1 MANPRIENGY
11 VRIANELLEA
21 ICRLDVSGSEMR
33 ILLYIIRRTYGFN
46 KDYAEIPLSEIS
58 AAVGMRREHIQ
69 KMLKRLSA
77 KNIIDLR
84 TNSGTKPQTISIVKN
99 YEKWAVELC
108 ASCLL
113 QKTATVA
120 STVVQNGN
128 SSVVQNGNSSVVQN
142 GNSSVVQNGNSTYKD
157 NKDNIKDNFK
167 DRKKPFGRN
176 GNVLLKN
183 DEYNKLINNY
193 GKETAERYIERMDNY
208 ISSREAKYNDCY
220 AELLIWLDRD
230 NVKKLSQDDFDADKY
245 AFVINN
251 F

>member
-69 KMLKRLSA
+69 KMLKRLST

-84 TNSGTKPQTISIVKN
+84 TNGGTKPQTISIVKN

-113 QKTATVA
+113 HKMATVA
-120 STVVQNGN
+120 PT
-128 SSVVQNGNSSVVQN
+128 VVQN

-157 NKDNIKDNFK
+157 NKDNYKDIFK
-167 DRKKPFGRN
+167 DRKKSFGRN

-183 DEYNKLINNY
+183 DEYDKLINDY

-230 NVKKLSQDDFDADKY
+230 NVKKLEQGNFDASKY
-245 AFVINN
+245 GQFINV

>member
-1 MANPRIENGY
+1 MRGDTVANPQLSNGY

-21 ICRLDVSGSEMR
+21 ICQLDVSGSEMR

-113 QKTATVA
+113 QKTATVT
-120 STVVQNGN
+120 ST
-128 SSVVQNGNSSVVQN
+128 VVQN

>member
-69 KMLKRLSA
+69 KMLKRLST

-84 TNSGTKPQTISIVKN
+84 TNGGTKPQTISIVKN

-113 QKTATVA
+113 HKMATVA
-120 STVVQNGN
+120 PT
-128 SSVVQNGNSSVVQN
+128 VVQN

-157 NKDNIKDNFK
+157 NKDNYKDIFK
-167 DRKKPFGRN
+167 DRKKSFGRN

-183 DEYNKLINNY
+183 DEYDKLINDY

-230 NVKKLSQDDFDADKY
+230 NVKKLEQGNFDVSKY
-245 AFVINN
+245 GQFINV

>member
-46 KDYAEIPLSEIS
+46 KDYAEIPLSEVS
-58 AAVGMRREHIQ
+58 TAVGMRREHIQ
-69 KMLKRLSA
+69 KMLKRLST

-99 YEKWAVELC
+99 YEKWDVELC

-113 QKTATVA
+113 HKTATVEP
-120 STVVQNGN
+120 T
-128 SSVVQNGNSSVVQN
+128 VVQNGNSSVVQN

-157 NKDNIKDNFK
+157 NKDNYKDIFK
-167 DRKKPFGRN
+167 DRKKSFGRN

-183 DEYNKLINNY
+183 DEYDKLINDY

-230 NVKKLSQDDFDADKY
+230 NVKKLEQGNFDVNKY
-245 AFVINN
+245 GQFINV

>member
-1 MANPRIENGY
+1 MANPQLSNGY

-21 ICRLDVSGSEMR
+21 ICQLDVSGSEMR

-84 TNSGTKPQTISIVKN
+84 TNSGTRPQTISIVKN

-120 STVVQNGN
+120 PT
-128 SSVVQNGNSSVVQN
+128 VVQN

-167 DRKKPFGRN
+167 DRKKTFGRN

-245 AFVINN
+245 SFAINN

>member
-1 MANPRIENGY
+1 MANPQLSNGY

-21 ICRLDVSGSEMR
+21 ICQLDVSGSEMR

-128 SSVVQNGNSSVVQN
+128 SSVVQNGNS
-142 GNSSVVQNGNSTYKD
+142 TYKD

-167 DRKKPFGRN
+167 DRKKIFGRN

-208 ISSREAKYNDCY
+208 ISSRQAKYNDCY

-245 AFVINN
+245 SFAINN

>member
-1 MANPRIENGY
+1 MANPQLSNGY

-21 ICRLDVSGSEMR
+21 ICQLDVSGSEMR

-120 STVVQNGN
+120 ST
-128 SSVVQNGNSSVVQN
+128 VVQN

>member
-69 KMLKRLSA
+69 KMLKRLST

-84 TNSGTKPQTISIVKN
+84 TNGGTKPQTISIVKN

-113 QKTATVA
+113 HKTATVA
-120 STVVQNGN
+120 PT
-128 SSVVQNGNSSVVQN
+128 VVQN

-157 NKDNIKDNFK
+157 NKDNYKDIFK
-167 DRKKPFGRN
+167 DRKKSFGRN

-183 DEYNKLINNY
+183 DEYDKLINDY

-230 NVKKLSQDDFDADKY
+230 NVKKLEQGNFDASKY
-245 AFVINN
+245 EFLINN

>member
-1 MANPRIENGY
+1 MANPQLSNGY

-21 ICRLDVSGSEMR
+21 ICQLDVSGSEMR

-142 GNSSVVQNGNSTYKD
+142 GNK
-157 NKDNIKDNFK
+157 
-167 DRKKPFGRN
+167 
-176 GNVLLKN
+176 
-183 DEYNKLINNY
+183 
-193 GKETAERYIERMDNY
+193 
-208 ISSREAKYNDCY
+208 
-220 AELLIWLDRD
+220 
-230 NVKKLSQDDFDADKY
+230 
-245 AFVINN
+245 
-251 F
+251 

>member
-113 QKTATVA
+113 HKTATVEP
-120 STVVQNGN
+120 T
-128 SSVVQNGNSSVVQN
+128 VVQN

-157 NKDNIKDNFK
+157 NKDNYKDIFK
-167 DRKKPFGRN
+167 DRKKSFGRN

-183 DEYNKLINNY
+183 DEYDKLINDY

-230 NVKKLSQDDFDADKY
+230 NVKKLEQGNFDASKY
-245 AFVINN
+245 EFLINN

>member
-58 AAVGMRREHIQ
+58 TAVGMRREHIQ
-69 KMLKRLSA
+69 KMLKRLST

-99 YEKWAVELC
+99 YEKWDVELC

-113 QKTATVA
+113 HKTATVEP
-120 STVVQNGN
+120 T
-128 SSVVQNGNSSVVQN
+128 VVQNGNSSVVQN

-157 NKDNIKDNFK
+157 NKDNYKDIFK
-167 DRKKPFGRN
+167 DRKKSFGRN

-183 DEYNKLINNY
+183 DEYDKLINDY

-230 NVKKLSQDDFDADKY
+230 NVKKLEQGNFDVNKY
-245 AFVINN
+245 GQFINV

>member
-1 MANPRIENGY
+1 MANPQLSNGY

-21 ICRLDVSGSEMR
+21 ICQLDVSGSEMR

-113 QKTATVA
+113 QKTATVT
-120 STVVQNGN
+120 ST
-128 SSVVQNGNSSVVQN
+128 VVQN

-245 AFVINN
+245 SFAINN

>member
-1 MANPRIENGY
+1 MANPQLSNGY

-21 ICRLDVSGSEMR
+21 ICQLDVSGSEMR

-69 KMLKRLSA
+69 KMLKRLSV

-142 GNSSVVQNGNSTYKD
+142 GNSTYKD

-167 DRKKPFGRN
+167 DRKKTFGRN

-245 AFVINN
+245 SFAINN

>member
-69 KMLKRLSA
+69 KMLKRLST

-84 TNSGTKPQTISIVKN
+84 TNGGTKPQTISIVKN

-113 QKTATVA
+113 HKMATVA
-120 STVVQNGN
+120 PT
-128 SSVVQNGNSSVVQN
+128 VVQN

-157 NKDNIKDNFK
+157 NKDNFKDSFK
-167 DRKKPFGRN
+167 DRKKSFGRN

-183 DEYNKLINNY
+183 EEYDKLINDY

-230 NVKKLSQDDFDADKY
+230 NVKKLEQGNFDASKY
-245 AFVINN
+245 EFLINN

>member
-1 MANPRIENGY
+1 MANPQLSNGY

-21 ICRLDVSGSEMR
+21 ICQLDVSGSEMR

-142 GNSSVVQNGNSTYKD
+142 GNSTYKD

-167 DRKKPFGRN
+167 DRKKIFGRN

-208 ISSREAKYNDCY
+208 ISSRQAKYNDCY

-245 AFVINN
+245 SFAINN

>member
-1 MANPRIENGY
+1 MANPQLSNGY

-21 ICRLDVSGSEMR
+21 ICQLDVSGSEMR

-142 GNSSVVQNGNSTYKD
+142 GNSTYKD

-245 AFVINN
+245 SFAINN

>member
-1 MANPRIENGY
+1 MANPQLSNGY

-21 ICRLDVSGSEMR
+21 ICQLDVSGSEMR

-113 QKTATVA
+113 HKTATVEP
-120 STVVQNGN
+120 T
-128 SSVVQNGNSSVVQN
+128 VVQN

-157 NKDNIKDNFK
+157 NKDNYKDIFK
-167 DRKKPFGRN
+167 DRKKSFGRN

-183 DEYNKLINNY
+183 DEYDKLINDY

-230 NVKKLSQDDFDADKY
+230 NVKKLEQGNFDASKY
-245 AFVINN
+245 EFLINN

>member
-113 QKTATVA
+113 HKTATVEP
-120 STVVQNGN
+120 T
-128 SSVVQNGNSSVVQN
+128 VVQN

-157 NKDNIKDNFK
+157 NKDNFKDSFK
-167 DRKKPFGRN
+167 DRKKSFGRN

-183 DEYNKLINNY
+183 DEYDKLINDY

-230 NVKKLSQDDFDADKY
+230 NVKKLEQGNFDASKY
-245 AFVINN
+245 EFLINN

>member
-1 MANPRIENGY
+1 MANPQLSNGY

-21 ICRLDVSGSEMR
+21 ICQLDVSGSEMR

-128 SSVVQNGNSSVVQN
+128 SSVVQNGNS
-142 GNSSVVQNGNSTYKD
+142 TYKD

-245 AFVINN
+245 SFAINN

>member
-21 ICRLDVSGSEMR
+21 ICQLDVSGSEMR

-69 KMLKRLSA
+69 KMLKRLST

-84 TNSGTKPQTISIVKN
+84 TNGGTKPQTISIVKN
-99 YEKWAVELC
+99 YERWAVELC

-113 QKTATVA
+113 HKMATVA
-120 STVVQNGN
+120 PTVVQNGN

-157 NKDNIKDNFK
+157 NKDNFKDSFK
-167 DRKKPFGRN
+167 DRKKSFGRN

-183 DEYNKLINNY
+183 DEYDKLINDY

-230 NVKKLSQDDFDADKY
+230 NVKKLEQGNFDASKY
-245 AFVINN
+245 EQFINV

>member
-1 MANPRIENGY
+1 MANPQLSNGY

-21 ICRLDVSGSEMR
+21 ICQLDVSGSEMR

-142 GNSSVVQNGNSTYKD
+142 GNSTYKD

-167 DRKKPFGRN
+167 DRKKTFGRN

-245 AFVINN
+245 AFAINN

>member
-58 AAVGMRREHIQ
+58 TAVGMRREHIQ
-69 KMLKRLSA
+69 KMLKRLST

-99 YEKWAVELC
+99 YEKWDVELC

-113 QKTATVA
+113 HKTATVEP
-120 STVVQNGN
+120 T
-128 SSVVQNGNSSVVQN
+128 VVQN

-157 NKDNIKDNFK
+157 NKDNYKDIFK
-167 DRKKPFGRN
+167 DRKKSFGRN

-183 DEYNKLINNY
+183 DEYDKLINDY

-230 NVKKLSQDDFDADKY
+230 NVKKLEQGNFDVNKY
-245 AFVINN
+245 GQFINV